1 MDRRNRITTALR
13 ILSTDSINKANSGHP
28 GICLGATSIM
38 TSLLVDT
45 LNITPECKDWINRDR
60 FILSAGHGAPLL
72 YSALHLA
79 GYEISM
85 DDMKNLRQLHSVT
98 AGHPEC
104 DLVKGIDA
112 STGPLGQGIAMGVGM
127 AIAERYY
134 EAYFNTEDIKL
145 FDNYT
150 YVLCG
155 DGCLQ
160 EGVALEALSLCA
172 HQKLDKVILLFDSND
187 IQLDGSTS
195 LTISEDY
202 KAKFEAMGFNYV
214 LVSDGNST
222 EEIVA
227 AINACKA
234 QNEKPSI
241 VEVRTVIGHGTTL
254 AGSAAC
260 HGAPIGEE
268 NSNLI
273 RSKFGWEY
281 PPFEMPQS
289 VYDDVKKAVDSLGG
303 QKYKNWNLL
312 LEEYKTKYPEKA
324 QDLAKFMDN
333 SFEPTIGLD
342 YAEGYSEATRKSG
355 GVSLDL
361 FQNACPNLLGGS
373 ADLTKSTQAKGI
385 NGNNTKETPLGRNI
399 CYGVRE
405 HAMGA
410 IANGIT
416 LYGGLRTF
424 TGAFFV
430 FSDYMKPAIRMAA
443 LMKVPTI
450 FIFTHDSVMVGE
462 DGPTHEPI
470 EQLEGLRC
478 IPNCN
483 VIRPADARETYA
495 AVKLAYESTE
505 TPTVIVLSRQN
516 LTVTKTD
523 AKKVSLGAYVVK
535 DAETP
540 DHILLATGSE
550 VSLALEAAKLIEA
563 EGLSV
568 KVVSMPSEFLF
579 EEQSEEYKESVLGC
593 RCKTTAIEMGCSH
606 GWYKYAKRVIGIDT
620 FGLSAPAG
628 VLAKHFGFTPE
639 AIANK
644 ILNK

>member
-1 MDRRNRITTALR
+1 
-13 ILSTDSINKANSGHP
+13 
-28 GICLGATSIM
+28 
-38 TSLLVDT
+38 
-45 LNITPECKDWINRDR
+45 
-60 FILSAGHGAPLL
+60 
-72 YSALHLA
+72 
-79 GYEISM
+79 
-85 DDMKNLRQLHSVT
+85 
-98 AGHPEC
+98 
-104 DLVKGIDA
+104 
-112 STGPLGQGIAMGVGM
+112 
-127 AIAERYY
+127 
-134 EAYFNTEDIKL
+134 
-145 FDNYT
+145 
-150 YVLCG
+150 
-155 DGCLQ
+155 
-160 EGVALEALSLCA
+160 
-172 HQKLDKVILLFDSND
+172 
-187 IQLDGSTS
+187 
-195 LTISEDY
+195 
-202 KAKFEAMGFNYV
+202 MGFNYI
-214 LVSDGNST
+214 LVENGNST
-222 EEIVA
+222 EDIIA

-241 VEVRTVIGHGTTL
+241 IEVRTEIGYGTTL
-254 AGSAAC
+254 AGSCAC

-273 RSKFGWEY
+273 RNKFGWEY
-281 PPFEMPQS
+281 PPFEIPQD
-289 VYDDVKKAVDSLGG
+289 VYDDVEQAINELGRA
-303 QKYKNWNLL
+303 KYRKWDRL
-312 LEEYKTKYPEKA
+312 LEQYEVKYPEKA
-324 QDLAKFMDN
+324 LELSNFMYN
-333 SFEPTIGLD
+333 SFELPEAIE
-342 YAEGYSEATRKSG
+342 YEEGYSEATRKSG

-495 AVKLAYESTE
+495 AIKLAYESTE

-523 AKKVSLGAYVVK
+523 SEKVGLGAYVVK
-535 DAETP
+535 DAEKP

-550 VSLALEAAKLIEA
+550 VSLALDAAKLIEA

-579 EEQSEEYKESVLGC
+579 EEQSEEYKESVLPC
-593 RCKTTAIEMGCSH
+593 RCKTTAIEMGSTH

-620 FGLSAPAG
+620 FGLSAPEG

-639 AIANK
+639 AIENK

>member
-1 MDRRNRITTALR
+1 MNNERIVTALR
-13 ILSTDSINKANSGHP
+13 ILSTDAINKAKSGHP
-28 GICLGATSIM
+28 GICLGAAPIM
-38 TSLLVDT
+38 NALFFNVM
-45 LNITPECKDWINRDR
+45 NICPDNPHWQNRDR

-72 YSALHLA
+72 YSALNLA
-79 GYEISM
+79 GYSVRI
-85 DDMKNLRQLHSVT
+85 DDLKNLRQLHSIT

-104 DLVKGIDA
+104 DLIKGIDA
-112 STGPLGQGIAMGVGM
+112 STGPLGQGVAMGVGM
-127 AIAERYY
+127 ALAERYQ

-145 FDNYT
+145 VDNYT

-160 EGVALEALSLCA
+160 EGVALEALSLCG
-172 HQKLDKVILLFDSND
+172 HQKLNKFILLFDSND
-187 IQLDGSTS
+187 IQLDGATD
-195 LTISEDY
+195 LTVSEDY

-214 LVSDGNST
+214 LVEDGNST
-222 EEIVA
+222 EAIVD

-234 QNEKPSI
+234 QNEKPSFI
-241 VEVRTVIGHGTTL
+241 EVKTVIGYGTNL

-273 RSKFGWEY
+273 REKFGWNY
-281 PPFEMPQS
+281 PPFEIPHE
-289 VYDDVKKAVDSLGG
+289 VYLDANEGINVGRS
-303 QKYKNWNLL
+303 KYRKWELL
-312 LEEYKTKYPEKA
+312 LQEYETKYPKKWVEY
-324 QDLAKFMDN
+324 AKSMAN
-333 SFEPTIGLD
+333 SFNSPELKEFE
-342 YAEGYSEATRKSG
+342 EGYSEATRKSG
-355 GVSLDL
+355 GNALEL
-361 FQNACPNLLGGS
+361 FQRECPNLIGGS

-443 LMKVPTI
+443 LMKIPTI

-495 AVKLAYESTE
+495 AIKLAYKSKF

-523 AKKVSLGAYVVK
+523 SNKVKLGAYVVK
-535 DAETP
+535 EVENP

-563 EGLSV
+563 EGLRV

-579 EEQSEEYKESVLGC
+579 EEQSEEYKASVLPC

-606 GWYKYAKRVIGIDT
+606 GWYKYAKNVIGIDR

>member
-1 MDRRNRITTALR
+1 MNNERVVSALR
-13 ILSTDSINKANSGHP
+13 ILSTDAINKAKSGHP
-28 GICLGATSIM
+28 GICLGAAPIINALFYNVM
-38 TSLLVDT
+38 
-45 LNITPECKDWINRDR
+45 NINPENPDWMNRDR

-79 GYEISM
+79 GYEITM
-85 DDMKNLRQLHSVT
+85 DDMKSLRQLNSVT
-98 AGHPEC
+98 AGHPES

-127 AIAERYY
+127 ALAERYY
-134 EAYFNTEDIKL
+134 EAYFNTDDITL

-172 HQKLDKVILLFDSND
+172 HQKLDKFILLFDSND
-187 IQLDGSTS
+187 IQLDGSTD
-195 LTISEDY
+195 LTISENY
-202 KAKFEAMGFNYV
+202 KEKFEAMGFNYV
-214 LVSDGNST
+214 LVEDGNST
-222 EEIVA
+222 EAIVA
-227 AINACKA
+227 AINVCKA

-241 VEVRTVIGHGTTL
+241 IEVRTEIGYGTTL
-254 AGSAAC
+254 AGSSAC

-273 RSKFGWEY
+273 RSKFGWDY
-281 PPFEMPQS
+281 PPFEVPQD
-289 VYDDVKKAVDSLGG
+289 VYDEVKKAIDELGVA
-303 QKYKNWNLL
+303 KYRKWDKL
-312 LEEYKTKYPEKA
+312 LEQYEVKYPEKA
-324 QDLAKFMDN
+324 LELANFIYN
-333 SFEPTIGLD
+333 SFDLPVSKKYE
-342 YAEGYSEATRKSG
+342 EGYSEATRKSG

-495 AVKLAYESTE
+495 AIKLAYESTE

-516 LTVTKTD
+516 LTVIKTD
-523 AKKVSLGAYVVK
+523 ASKVGLGAYVVK
-535 DAETP
+535 ETDNP

-563 EGLSV
+563 EGLNV

-579 EEQSEEYKESVLGC
+579 EEQSEEYKESVLPC

-644 ILNK
+644 VLNK